1 MKINNKEF
9 KDWIYND
16 LEVLLGN
23 DVYRENSVIDYKI
36 SFSQLECTDKNLRRK
51 KQIEFRNDVCSFANA
66 EGGYLFYGISEDA
79 GMAGMLIGI
88 TLTNPDRFELD
99 RRNEL
104 QAIQPLVPEV
114 EFSFVRCPQGEE
126 KVDKYIVIIYVHQGI
141 YKPYITEEQEGTFHF
156 YTRRG
161 NRKQVMT
168 YTEMRNNFLNA
179 EMLSEEIKEFR
190 ISRLHE
196 YSKEIKSPFAL
207 VHIIP
212 ATFKNLTD
220 YIPMFEMSKQ
230 RKLVFEQLFN
240 GIVFDRAVPNVDGV
254 YFPDYYGQHDYEQL
268 QIFNNGSVELKITM
282 DVREKNPYT
291 SQSKQERF
299 LVICDF
305 IKEVQKLIIN
315 TADMYKI
322 LERSPVMYVCITIA
336 NCKGLWNYT
345 PNEFGWNRPT
355 KVDRDEIFCMPVEI
369 KNLLD
374 EEQMNCG
381 SDNCIKIIKYSLGLR
396 E

>member
-1 MKINNKEF
+1 
-9 KDWIYND
+9 
-16 LEVLLGN
+16 
-23 DVYRENSVIDYKI
+23 
-36 SFSQLECTDKNLRRK
+36 
-51 KQIEFRNDVCSFANA
+51 
-66 EGGYLFYGISEDA
+66 
-79 GMAGMLIGI
+79 
-88 TLTNPDRFELD
+88 
-99 RRNEL
+99 
-104 QAIQPLVPEV
+104 
-114 EFSFVRCPQGEE
+114 
-126 KVDKYIVIIYVHQGI
+126 
-141 YKPYITEEQEGTFHF
+141 
-156 YTRRG
+156 
-161 NRKQVMT
+161 MT

-179 EMLSEEIKEFR
+179 EMLSEKIKEFR

-230 RKLVFEQLFN
+230 GKLVFERLFN
-240 GIVFDRAVPNVDGV
+240 GMVFDRAVPNVDGV

-291 SQSKQERF
+291 SQSQQERF

-322 LERSPVMYVCITIA
+322 LERSVRD
-336 NCKGLWNYT
+336 
-345 PNEFGWNRPT
+345 FGIIRL
-355 KVDRDEIFCMPVEI
+355 MS
-369 KNLLD
+369 LD
-374 EEQMNCG
+374 GIDLPKLTEMRFSACRW
-381 SDNCIKIIKYSLGLR
+381 K
-396 E
+396 

>member
-126 KVDKYIVIIYVHQGI
+126 KVDK
-141 YKPYITEEQEGTFHF
+141 
-156 YTRRG
+156 
-161 NRKQVMT
+161 
-168 YTEMRNNFLNA
+168 
-179 EMLSEEIKEFR
+179 
-190 ISRLHE
+190 
-196 YSKEIKSPFAL
+196 
-207 VHIIP
+207 
-212 ATFKNLTD
+212 
-220 YIPMFEMSKQ
+220 
-230 RKLVFEQLFN
+230 
-240 GIVFDRAVPNVDGV
+240 
-254 YFPDYYGQHDYEQL
+254 
-268 QIFNNGSVELKITM
+268 
-282 DVREKNPYT
+282 
-291 SQSKQERF
+291 
-299 LVICDF
+299 
-305 IKEVQKLIIN
+305 
-315 TADMYKI
+315 
-322 LERSPVMYVCITIA
+322 
-336 NCKGLWNYT
+336 
-345 PNEFGWNRPT
+345 
-355 KVDRDEIFCMPVEI
+355 
-369 KNLLD
+369 
-374 EEQMNCG
+374 
-381 SDNCIKIIKYSLGLR
+381 
-396 E
+396 